1 MDNFFAVCSDRIVT
15 RKWTFE
21 AFMENKKQGT
31 YVHFFLTYFSANI
44 KIFPVIQFM
53 VCFFFFFFYC
63 IRWFC
68 PKEKLGKFYVLFS
81 HSLAS

>member
-1 MDNFFAVCSDRIVT
+1 MDHFFAVCSDRIVT

-44 KIFPVIQFM
+44 KIFPV
-53 VCFFFFFFYC
+53 
-63 IRWFC
+63 
-68 PKEKLGKFYVLFS
+68 KKN
-81 HSLAS
+81 